1 MTKQELKI
9 KREKIVNS
17 MLEGKDIKLRLYKVE
32 EMTEEKFEQQIL
44 TLNDEIDTMK
54 DMIKCRKKSRS

>member
-32 EMTEEKFEQQIL
+32 EMTEEEFEQQIL
-44 TLNDEIDTMK
+44 TLNDEIDIMK